1 MSTKLARRKLTNT
14 IMMGLATASAALGMA
29 MLAVIL
35 LHLVTKGASSLDLA
49 VFLQDTPGPNDLGGL
64 RNAIVG
70 SLIMT
75 VIAMLI
81 GIPIGV
87 LAGTYLAEYGR
98 FSKLST
104 IIRFVNDILLSAP
117 SIIVGL
123 FVYQLMVVT
132 QGHFS
137 ALAGTVALAILVV
150 PIVVRTTEDVLR
162 LVPDTLREAG
172 LAVGVTRWMVIRKV
186 IYTSARAGIIT
197 GILLALARI
206 SGETAPLL
214 FTALSNNFFS
224 LDLNAPMAS
233 LPITIFQFALSPYD
247 NWQALAWSGALLI
260 TVAVLALSIAARLLT
275 TKRVKS

>member
-1 MSTKLARRKLTNT
+1 MNAKLRRRKFTSAV
-14 IMMGLATASAALGMA
+14 MMGLATGAAALG
-29 MLAVIL
+29 LAVLAIIL
-35 LHLVTKGASSLDLA
+35 VHLVVRGAPSLGTALFLA
-49 VFLQDTPGPNDLGGL
+49 DTPGPQAAGGL

-75 VIAMLI
+75 GLAMVIGM
-81 GIPIGV
+81 PIGV

-98 FSKLST
+98 FSKLAAV
-104 IIRFVNDILLSAP
+104 IRFINDILLSAP

-123 FVYQLMVVT
+123 FVYQILVVT
-132 QGHFS
+132 LGHFS
-137 ALAGTVALAILVV
+137 ALAGVVALSILVV
-150 PIVVRTTEDVLR
+150 PIIVRTTEDVLR

-172 LAVGVTRWMVIRKV
+172 LAVGVSRSLVIRKV
-186 IYTSARAGIIT
+186 IYSSARAGIVT

-224 LDLNAPMAS
+224 LDLGAPMAS

-247 NWQALAWSGALLI
+247 NWQSLAWAGALLI
-260 TVAVLALSIAARLLT
+260 TIAVLALSIGARLLT
-275 TKRVKS
+275 TRLDP